1 MHNAK
6 TTLAALLKNEDG
18 LAAMEYGLVAALIS
32 IVAVVA
38 MRLVGTNLNTIFGNI
53 GTALTP

>member
-1 MHNAK
+1 MYDYS

-32 IVAVVA
+32 IVAIAA
-38 MRLVGTNLNTIFGNI
+38 MQLVGTNLVAKFNAIAA
-53 GTALTP
+53 ALQ